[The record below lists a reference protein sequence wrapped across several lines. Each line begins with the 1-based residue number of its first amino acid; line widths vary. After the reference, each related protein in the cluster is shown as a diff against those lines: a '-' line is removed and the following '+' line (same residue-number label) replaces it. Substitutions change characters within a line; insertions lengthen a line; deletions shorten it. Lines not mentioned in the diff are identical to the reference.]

1 MIVFRFALFL
11 AAFFFAAVFFEAP
24 RVFGMAPS

>member
-1 MIVFRFALFL
+1 MIVFRFALRR
-11 AAFFFAAVFFEAP
+11 AGFFFAGFFGVF